1 MIYSVS
7 ALSKSFNEESLF
19 RDGSFYIDDK
29 DKVAIVGQNGSGKT
43 TLLRILLG
51 RDTDYQGTV
60 TSGRDKTIGYL
71 AQHQSVNETIDIYQY
86 LYHVRQDIL
95 DMEVQLRELELRM
108 KEVSGEA
115 LTAVFEQ
122 YDRLHTRFEHMN
134 GYAYQSE
141 VTGVIR
147 GLGFSD
153 QDAAKS
159 IGLLSGGEKTRVAL
173 GALLLQKPD
182 CIILDEPTN
191 HLDMTSISWLE
202 NYLANYNG
210 AVIIVSHDRYFIDQI
225 VDSVIEID
233 QHEIFHFK
241 GNFTAYRE
249 KKKVLMDSR
258 RNAFVKQQ
266 QEIAH
271 REAVIAKLKSFNREK
286 SLKRAHSHEKMLDKI
301 DLIERP
307 QDEQPVMK
315 LRFSPAKP
323 SGKDVLHVEGLEKR
337 FDGRT
342 LFHDVAFDI
351 KRGER
356 VALIGDNGS
365 GKTTLLKILTKTLL
379 PDQGFFIY
387 GTGVLSQY
395 YDQEQQRLSDDATV
409 FEEIQNHFPMM
420 TGTAIRNM
428 LAGFLFTGDQ
438 VFKLIKTLSGG
449 ERGRIALAKL
459 MLSKANFLILDE
471 PTNHLDVG
479 SKEILEEA
487 LRDYGGTVLY
497 VSHDRYFINQTAT
510 RIFELENEGI
520 TEYVGNYDYYIEN
533 KKLRTDLE
541 GQPASVLVTTPLS
554 QASDTEQ
561 NLSWEEQKKLQAD
574 RRKRENALRRLEE
587 QIESREQRIDEINQ
601 LFTQEEIFS
610 NSVRCQELHSEQDE
624 LQRQLEA
631 ALDEWEALAESDQ

>member
-1 MIYSVS
+1 MIFSVS
-7 ALSKSFNEESLF
+7 SLSKQFNEESLF
-19 RDGSFYIDDK
+19 TDGSFYIDDK
-29 DKVAIVGQNGSGKT
+29 DKVAIIGQNGSGKT
-43 TLLRILLG
+43 TLLRMLMGL
-51 RDTDYQGTV
+51 DKDYEGTI
-60 TSGRDKTIGYL
+60 TGGRDKTIGYL
-71 AQHQSVNETIDIYQY
+71 AQHQSVDDSASIYEY

-95 DMEVQLRELELRM
+95 DMEAGLRDLEIKMKTLKGNEL
-108 KEVSGEA
+108 S
-115 LTAVFEQ
+115 AVYEQ
-122 YDRLHTRFEHMN
+122 YNRLHTRFEHMN

-153 QDAAKS
+153 ADSKKS

-191 HLDMTSISWLE
+191 HLDMSSISWLE
-202 NYLANYNG
+202 SYLSNYNG

-225 VDSVIEID
+225 VTAVIEID
-233 QHEIFHFK
+233 AREIFHFK
-241 GNFTAYRE
+241 GNYTQYRE
-249 KKKVLMDSR
+249 KKKILMDSR
-258 RNAFVKQQ
+258 LHAFEKQQ

-286 SLKRAHSHEKMLDKI
+286 SLKRAHSHEKMLQK
-301 DLIERP
+301 LEPIEKP
-307 QDEQPVMK
+307 QEQQRMMK

-323 SGKDVLHVEGLEKR
+323 SGKDVLHVEGLEKS

-342 LFHDVAFDI
+342 LFHDLQFDI

-356 VALIGDNGS
+356 VALIGYNGS
-365 GKTTLLKILTKTLL
+365 GKTTILKILTKALA

-387 GTGVLSQY
+387 GTGVLPQY

-420 TGTAIRNM
+420 TGTAIRNF

-479 SKEILEEA
+479 AKEILEEA
-487 LRDYGGTVLY
+487 LREYGGTVFY

-510 RIFELENEGI
+510 RIFELEHQGI
-520 TEYVGNYDYYIEN
+520 TEYVGNYDYYAEN
-533 KKLRTDLE
+533 KKLRTDLDLTTTRSGAFAASS
-541 GQPASVLVTTPLS
+541 GQAAS
-554 QASDTEQ
+554 
-561 NLSWEEQKKLQAD
+561 SWAEQKKLQAD
-574 RRKRENALRRLEE
+574 QRKRENDLRKLEE
-587 QIESREQRIDEINQ
+587 KIEQLETRIEEINQ
-601 LFTQEEIFS
+601 LFTDEAVFS
-610 NSVRCQELHSEQDE
+610 NSLRCQELHREQDE
-624 LQRQLEA
+624 LQLQ
-631 ALDEWEALAESDQ
+631 LDEAMTSWESLA